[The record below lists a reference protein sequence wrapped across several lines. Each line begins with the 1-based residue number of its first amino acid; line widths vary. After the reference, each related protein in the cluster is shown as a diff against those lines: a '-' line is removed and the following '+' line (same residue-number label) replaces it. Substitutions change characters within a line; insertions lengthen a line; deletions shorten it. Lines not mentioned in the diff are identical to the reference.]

1 MKHRYDVEPTIETIR
16 SMAEQL
22 RKKAAT
28 LDELDSEM
36 VATGNLSLAANAANI
51 VTSTVAHMD
60 YLVDRPLAAMA
71 KPNDC

>member
-1 MKHRYDVEPTIETIR
+1 MKYRYDVTPTVEAIR

-22 RKKAAT
+22 RKKAAK
-28 LDELDSEM
+28 LDELAAEM
-36 VATGNLSLAANAANI
+36 AANGNLSLAANAANF

-71 KPNDC
+71 NP